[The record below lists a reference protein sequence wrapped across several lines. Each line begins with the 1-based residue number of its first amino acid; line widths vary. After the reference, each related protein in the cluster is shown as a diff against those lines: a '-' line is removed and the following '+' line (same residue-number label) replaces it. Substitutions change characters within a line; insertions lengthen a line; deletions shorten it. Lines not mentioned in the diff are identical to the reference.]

1 MRQPAQ
7 LARETALHNCRIFAS
22 RDMDETRAG
31 VSRLMNPY
39 FVEYAEGRKDCE
51 AHLDFLQ
58 MRGLAIAAIKQLGHI
73 RINVA
78 PIECFHFLIFCLKG
92 RALLSSSHGEAT
104 IDSRTGLYF
113 GPGQRF
119 QGDLPDDCEQLVVRI
134 DAAAFQSYAGAS
146 NAGLRA
152 FVDLSQPELGPWLH
166 LLNAMISDPSAID
179 LLQRNDKIA
188 RDYEQLFMSLLFSG
202 QGYSRAPSG
211 SEAYKGAAP
220 ASIRRAEMFIEAN
233 ARSAPARGHR
243 RRRQRA
249 DAHLARRLPPFP
261 PDQPGALP
269 ARHTARSGA
278 RQPARA
284 RRRGQ
289 CDRGRAGGGLHPSR
303 PLRARLCR
311 ALRREAVRDAGARL
325 EAAQQRVSTRLSL
338 PFCPENCGGEPRS
351 RPRSGAMMRKP
362 WPGFARQNPYRDAA

>member
-1 MRQPAQ
+1 MKQPAQ

-233 ARSAPARGHR
+233 AREALRLEDIAAAANVPTRTLLDGFRRFRQTSPGRFLRDIRLDRARASLLERDGEASVTAAALEAGFTHLGRFARDYAVRFSEKPSETLARGSKR
-243 RRRQRA
+243 RSSAFRR
-249 DAHLARRLPPFP
+249 D
-261 PDQPGALP
+261 
-269 ARHTARSGA
+269 
-278 RQPARA
+278 
-284 RRRGQ
+284 
-289 CDRGRAGGGLHPSR
+289 
-303 PLRARLCR
+303 
-311 ALRREAVRDAGARL
+311 
-325 EAAQQRVSTRLSL
+325 
-338 PFCPENCGGEPRS
+338 
-351 RPRSGAMMRKP
+351 
-362 WPGFARQNPYRDAA
+362 